1 MQEARRV
8 RTVGLAAFV
17 CALGWLFIHP
27 AAAQSD
33 HEIVYVEDF
42 AQGKVEASPYAP
54 GTWTNPWV
62 GLTDG
67 TGGIESAIN
76 SCKTKYAYSD
86 VASHWGCIVVLP
98 RGFVEITET
107 IDVNWDDLSP
117 EGLPQYGL
125 VVRGHGCG
133 LKGVGALVSF
143 AGTILVWRGEE
154 GEEGEED
161 PTVLKIR
168 DTSFSSF
175 EDFVID
181 GDGDSDGIGVAGRG
195 IEVTSGGS
203 AKHITVRR
211 IGIEAI
217 TGSPGVAVD
226 AGSDYQMSEM
236 EFDTL
241 WIRDVKIGVHQ
252 WGKQTADATYRKIEV
267 VQYGTYGMDFEAGPI
282 DVHDCVFM
290 NTSGSASADVH
301 VKAQDLGTGGAG
313 PMALWALFEG
323 NYHETNSGSAYLFYS
338 DQEDPQY
345 KRWPTTI
352 LNTRVNWFGEGGNI
366 IDYRHPA
373 PLNLIGCSFDLSDS
387 TRAGT
392 IYIESP
398 GGQKLTA
405 TMLGNFYENR
415 SGFNKVRLATDGD
428 VTVVSDD
435 AGLVDAA
442 GDSLD
447 AAGLFLTGGS
457 LNWTTVDSGGIAAI
471 PFRLDL
477 DTASSP
483 SKFVLRNS
491 SGLAVS
497 SWSEDGNLNLGAS
510 APSISLGST
519 TVVPEDPSAAATITL
534 PATSGTVLLNS
545 TILPLIEELCGTVE
559 IDPGSISKAS
569 SAETGVPCS
578 GLTGEEVC
586 SCVPLAAWGDDV
598 IFNYC
603 YAGSN
608 TLTVRLYNADSKYS
622 VDPPSRTMRFC
633 CSKP

>member
-1 MQEARRV
+1 MHSVRRV
-8 RTVGLAAFV
+8 RAIGIVAVVFTLGMLAA
-17 CALGWLFIHP
+17 HP
-27 AAAQSD
+27 AVAQSD

-42 AQGKVEASPYAP
+42 AHGKVDPSPYAP
-54 GTWTNPWV
+54 GTMENPWI
-62 GLTDG
+62 GLADN
-67 TGGIESAIN
+67 TGGIEPAVN
-76 SCKTKYAYSD
+76 SCKAKHTGSQD
-86 VASHWGCIVVLP
+86 GASLQGCIVVLP

-107 IDVNWDDLSP
+107 IDVNWDDVWL
-117 EGLPQYGL
+117 EGLAQYGI
-125 VVRGHGCG
+125 VVRGHGYG
-133 LKGVGALVSF
+133 LKENGLSRSF
-143 AGTILVWRGEE
+143 AGTILVWQGEANA
-154 GEEGEED
+154 
-161 PTVLKIR
+161 TVLRIR

-175 EDFVID
+175 EDFLID
-181 GDGDSDGIGVAGRG
+181 GDGDADGYHKAGIG

-203 AKHITVRR
+203 AKNITIRR
-211 IGIEAI
+211 VGIESV
-217 TGSPGVAVD
+217 TGDPGVGID
-226 AGSDYQMSEM
+226 AGSSFQMSEM

-241 WIRDVKIGVHQ
+241 WIRGVNVGVHQ
-252 WGKQTADATYRKIEV
+252 WGKQTADVTYRKIEV
-267 VQYGTYGMDFEAGPI
+267 AQFEKYGMDFEAAPI

-290 NTSGSASADVH
+290 NTSGSATADIH

-323 NYHETNSGSAYLFYS
+323 NYHETNSGSAYLFHS
-338 DQEDPQY
+338 AVEDAQY

-352 LNTRVNWFGEGGNI
+352 LNTRVNWFRDGGNI

-392 IYIESP
+392 IYIGSP
-398 GGQKLTA
+398 AGQKLTA
-405 TMLGNFYENR
+405 TLIGNFYENR
-415 SGFNKVRLATDGD
+415 SGFHKVRLATGGD

-477 DTASSP
+477 DTTSSP

-491 SGLAVS
+491 AGLAIS
-497 SWSEDGNLNLGAS
+497 SWSEDGSLSLGTS
-510 APSISLGST
+510 SPSVSLGST
-519 TVVPEDPSAAATITL
+519 TVVPENPSAAATITL

-545 TILPLIEELCGTVE
+545 TVLPMIEQLCGTVE
-559 IDPGSISKAS
+559 IDPGLINAKTS
-569 SAETGVPCS
+569 SETEAPYS
-578 GLTGEEVC
+578 GLSGAEVC
-586 SCVPLAAWGDDV
+586 SCVPLAEWGDDIIV
-598 IFNYC
+598 NYC

-608 TLTVRLYNADSKYS
+608 ALTVRLYNADTKS
-622 VDPPSRTMRFC
+622 VNPPSRTMRFC